1 VVGEMLRAS
10 GYSLQAN
17 AKRPRCLPDRRQ
29 GLRSGPRNGVPI
41 RPHDFHGAWMVA
53 QITVEVL
60 DRELDYPRAVVDD
73 LAHYSNR
80 FGFAPGDGVALLD
93 HLLHLAGSR
102 DRDRFLAEAGRR

>member
-1 VVGEMLRAS
+1 
-10 GYSLQAN
+10 
-17 AKRPRCLPDRRQ
+17 
-29 GLRSGPRNGVPI
+29 
-41 RPHDFHGAWMVA
+41 MVA

-73 LAHYSNR
+73 LTPYSDR